1 MYPIENGVPDL
12 CVIDPMAIDCEATT
26 LPSTVSVT
34 SFDVLAHVMVCQA
47 PSLRLGP
54 PGRVMRFCDPTKMH
68 CACDFPPWG
77 KSSILYCGVAL
88 ADRIRSK
95 SKSPVPGFDVV
106 EMDTV
111 AVTLEE
117 PGDSLALYGT
127 LIRLL
132 VPLKTA

>member
-1 MYPIENGVPDL
+1 PSTRSRRKRFSSCRGRSPAPPSEVGLYPIENGVPDL

-88 ADRIRSK
+88 ADR
-95 SKSPVPGFDVV
+95 
-106 EMDTV
+106 
-111 AVTLEE
+111 
-117 PGDSLALYGT
+117 
-127 LIRLL
+127 
-132 VPLKTA
+132 